1 MSNINIHFKIDE
13 LEKNGTLSPF
23 IAKIERRI
31 VPIVEHMENVGIKI
45 NAKRFDKLEEFV
57 AEELEVSRKIIFEH
71 VGREFI
77 LNSPSVLSNILFN
90 ELNLPSDQLRKT
102 PKGTISISSK
112 DLYKIKDTH
121 PIIEEIIKYRK
132 LNKLYSTYIKIL
144 PNAADK
150 NYRVKSMYNQIGT
163 ATGRMSS
170 SEPNLQ
176 NIASHSD
183 IGRRIRHAFVSEKG
197 YSFVSCDYSQIE
209 LRLAAYLSKEETLLN
224 AFKNN
229 EDIHTQ
235 TSSKIFNVPPNEV
248 TDDLRFKGK
257 MLNFGVLYGI
267 GPAGFAM
274 IANCTP
280 EEGKQYI
287 KQYFKRLPGIYNYI
301 QRTTNFAKQ
310 NGYTETIWGRRR
322 YLPKIKSTDFKE
334 FSVAQRMAVNHPVQG
349 TAADI
354 LKKAMICVDN
364 RILSK
369 YKDVRLLIQIHD
381 ELLFEIKDEDIN
393 FFAPQLQEI
402 IKNST
407 ILNGVDLD
415 VDVEIGKNLRDLKK
429 INL

>member
-13 LEKNGTLSPF
+13 FEKNDTFSSF

-31 VPIVEHMENVGIKI
+31 VPIVEHMEEIGIKI
-45 NAKRFDKLEEFV
+45 DVKRFDELEEFV
-57 AEELEVSRKIIFEH
+57 AEELEESRKIIFKY

-77 LNSPSVLSNILFN
+77 LNSPSALSNVLFD

-102 PKGTISISSK
+102 PKGSISISSK
-112 DLYKIKDTH
+112 DLYVIKDEH

-132 LNKLYSTYIKIL
+132 LNKLYSTYIKVL
-144 PNAADK
+144 PNIADK
-150 NYRVKSMYNQIGT
+150 NYRVKSQYNQIGT

-170 SEPNLQ
+170 SGPNLQ

-183 IGRRIRHAFVSEKG
+183 IGRRIRHSFISEKG

-209 LRLAAYLSKEETLLN
+209 LRLAAYLSKEETLLK
-224 AFKNN
+224 AFKDN

-235 TSSKIFNVPPNEV
+235 TSSKIFNLPPNEI
-248 TDDLRFKGK
+248 TGDLRFKGK
-257 MLNFGVLYGI
+257 MLNFGVLYGM
-267 GPAGFAM
+267 GPVSFAAT
-274 IANCTP
+274 ANCTV

-287 KQYFKRLPGIYNYI
+287 KQYFERMPGIFDYI
-301 QRTTNFAKQ
+301 QRTTAFAKQ

-322 YLPKIKSTDFKE
+322 YLPMIRSHDFKE
-334 FSVAQRMAVNHPVQG
+334 FSVAKRMAINHPVQG

-354 LKKAMICVDN
+354 LKKAMIYVDN
-364 RILSK
+364 KILLK

-407 ILNGVDLD
+407 VLDGISLD
-415 VDVEIGKNLRDLKK
+415 VDVEVGKNLRDLKK
-429 INL
+429 INF